1 MKAVS
6 VVSNPRLNT
15 PPRSNYDEEY
25 FVVEEVYYE
34 DNCDDHNCDED
45 YYLIDN
51 KPTTPNSK
59 TGNNSTNSAL
69 SSLSQTKTN
78 VPGKVAIEDNRYYNV
93 CAICM
98 NTIEPAK
105 KAQIDNCKHEFC
117 CECIE
122 AWSKTKLSCPLCTL
136 TFNKLLV
143 NFSADGKSYEEK
155 NITIAPKG
163 ISTSISDDLQ
173 CLDHTYFLQ
182 EINRLLTDTETM
194 QRQLARQ
201 SQSRLKNTWEST
213 KSNVLQ
219 NLVSTL
225 RIYRESFVNYC
236 SFEPE
241 LMLRELYDLQDELS
255 QLRKGPNA
263 ISLISKARSQSA
275 SANTTMRYSADDADD
290 CFDDDDFLEDI
301 NRMHIKKKPNSQR
314 TPANNNNNKKK
325 QQKIK
330 STKK

>member
-59 TGNNSTNSAL
+59 TGNNNTHSAI
-69 SSLSQTKTN
+69 SSLSQIKTN
-78 VPGKVAIEDNRYYNV
+78 LPGKVATEDNRYYNV

-143 NFSADGKSYEEK
+143 NFSADGKSHEEK
-155 NITIAPKG
+155 NITIAPKA
-163 ISTSISDDLQ
+163 
-173 CLDHTYFLQ
+173 FLRVFLM
-182 EINRLLTDTETM
+182 IY
-194 QRQLARQ
+194 
-201 SQSRLKNTWEST
+201 
-213 KSNVLQ
+213 NVLIMHIFCKKLIDYLLIQ
-219 NLVSTL
+219 KLCKDNSHVNPNLDL
-225 RIYRESFVNYC
+225 RILGKVLN
-236 SFEPE
+236 
-241 LMLRELYDLQDELS
+241 LMCY
-255 QLRKGPNA
+255 
-263 ISLISKARSQSA
+263 
-275 SANTTMRYSADDADD
+275 
-290 CFDDDDFLEDI
+290 
-301 NRMHIKKKPNSQR
+301 
-314 TPANNNNNKKK
+314 
-325 QQKIK
+325 KI
-330 STKK
+330 